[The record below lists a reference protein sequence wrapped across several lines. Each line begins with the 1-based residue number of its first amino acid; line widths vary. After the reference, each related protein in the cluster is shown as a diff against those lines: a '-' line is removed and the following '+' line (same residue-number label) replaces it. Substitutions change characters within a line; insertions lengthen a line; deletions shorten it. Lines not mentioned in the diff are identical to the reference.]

1 MYPINK
7 RSTRTLSGALLVW
20 CASLLAYWRW
30 WSGDLLAVGM
40 LWNLFLASVPLV
52 FSTLFRKTL
61 LSQNTIVAALA
72 FGGWLL
78 FFPNA
83 PYVLT
88 DLFHLRSPVGVPLW
102 FLFVTLLSCGATGA
116 WLGYLS
122 LAEVQDAVARR
133 WGSRVGWALAAS
145 SLFVAAFGI
154 YLGRFLRWNS
164 WDVFVHPIALLKTSL
179 RQFYQAGP
187 FPPPI
192 PVTLVLGGAL
202 LLGYLVFRE
211 RQTSAEP

>member
-1 MYPINK
+1 MHPTTIRR
-7 RSTRTLSGALLVW
+7 RSLLGVTLFWSVGLLV
-20 CASLLAYWRW
+20 YWRW
-30 WSGDLLAVGM
+30 WSPDYLARGM
-40 LWNLFLASVPLV
+40 LWNLFLASVPLGFSVV
-52 FSTLFRKTL
+52 FQKALAAQKT
-61 LSQNTIVAALA
+61 TVAALA

-102 FLFVTLLSCGATGA
+102 FLFVALLSCGATGA

-122 LAEVQDAVARR
+122 LAKVHDVVARR
-133 WGSRVGWALAAS
+133 WGSRAGWSLAVGT
-145 SLFVAAFGI
+145 LFLAAFGI

-164 WDVFVHPIALLKTSL
+164 WDIFLHPIALLKSML
-179 RQFYQAGP
+179 RQLHQSGP
-187 FPPPI
+187 FPHPI

-202 LLGYLVFRE
+202 LLGYLVFRDK
-211 RQTSAEP
+211 QISVEP